1 MIRFPALQDLK
12 QGQNPFTATT
22 FDDWVATPSVY
33 ALLQESARMH
43 GDRTA
48 LIWIN
53 DGEPE
58 EKPRQVSY
66 AALLEEVS
74 RTANLFRALGVQRK
88 DVIAYMLPSFVE
100 TQYVLWGAETAGIAC
115 PINFLLQPEHIAEL
129 LRAAGAKALV
139 ACGRLPG
146 IDIWEKALQVRSLVP
161 GLVLIRVNGQKTDDS
176 DVVDFE
182 SARRAQ
188 PADLSFFDLPSRG
201 DVAAYFHTGG
211 TTGLPKLVTHSHQ
224 NQLSA
229 AYGAAVA
236 ANLCPSDVI
245 TNGFPMFHVAGTIFC
260 SLSQL
265 MAGAGILILS
275 AGGFR
280 NPAMIRNF
288 WRIVERYR
296 VTIAGAVPT
305 ALSAIVGQE
314 PGGADISSL
323 RVVMSGASSLP
334 RSVAESAERIT
345 GRQVREMLG
354 MTETGGVI
362 ATEAAW
368 HDRVLGSAG
377 HPIPFVDIEARR
389 MEMDGSLGRRCE
401 AEEIGVLVVRGP
413 NVTDGYKNPAH
424 NAGAFTNDGWLVS
437 GDLGYLDLTG
447 RVFLT
452 GRAKDLIIRSG
463 HNIDPAMI
471 EDAFLAHPSVTA
483 AAAVGMPD
491 AYAGELPV
499 AFVVLK
505 PGHHCSDT
513 DLQAFVEKRIHER
526 PAYPKRIF
534 LVDSL
539 PMTGVGKIF
548 KPALRSQ
555 CAAALFGEVLDGE
568 PVRSLIVSEKS
579 KRGMLLE
586 IGLDADASDN
596 ADQRELAQ
604 QRIAKKLAPY
614 LVSIAWSN

>member
-1 MIRFPALQDLK
+1 MIRFPALHDLK
-12 QGQNPFTATT
+12 RGQNPFAGTK
-22 FDDWVATPSVY
+22 FDDWVSVSSVH
-33 ALLQESARMH
+33 ALLQESSRRY
-43 GDRTA
+43 GDRIA
-48 LIWIN
+48 LTWIS

-58 EKPRQVSY
+58 EIPRQVSY
-66 AALLEEVS
+66 AALIQEVS
-74 RTANLFRALGVQRK
+74 RTANMFRSLGVQRK
-88 DVIAYMLPSFVE
+88 DVVAYMLPAFVE

-129 LRAAGAKALV
+129 LRAAGAKVLV
-139 ACGRLPG
+139 ACGPVPG
-146 IDIWEKALQVRSLVP
+146 SDIWQKALQVRSLVP
-161 GLVLIRVNGQKTDDS
+161 GLVLVKLHGQKVDD
-176 DVVDFE
+176 DGIVDFE
-182 SARRAQ
+182 SACRAQ
-188 PADLSFFDLPSRG
+188 PADLAFSDLPSHG

-211 TTGLPKLVTHSHQ
+211 TTGLPKLVTHTHQ

-236 ANLCPSDVI
+236 ANLIPSDVI

-288 WRIVERYR
+288 WRIVQQYR

-305 ALSAIVGQE
+305 ALSAIVDQD
-314 PGGADISSL
+314 PGDADISSL

-334 RSVAESAERIT
+334 RSVAERAERIT
-345 GRQVREMLG
+345 GCQVRELLG

-368 HDRVLGSAG
+368 QERVLGSAG
-377 HPIPFVDIEARR
+377 HPIPFVEMEARR

-401 AEEIGVLVVRGP
+401 ADETGVFVIRGP
-413 NVTDGYKNPAH
+413 NVTAGYKNPAH
-424 NAGAFTNDGWLVS
+424 NAGAFTEDGWLVS
-437 GDLGYLDLTG
+437 GDLGYLDVPG

-471 EDAFLAHPSVTA
+471 EDAFLAHPSIAA

-491 AYAGELPV
+491 SYAGELPV

-505 PGHHCSDT
+505 PGQQVPAA
-513 DLQAFVEKRIHER
+513 DLQAFVEERIHER
-526 PAYPKRIF
+526 PAFPKRIF
-534 LVDSL
+534 FVDSL
-539 PMTGVGKIF
+539 PMTGVGKVF
-548 KPALRSQ
+548 KPALRSK
-555 CAAALFGEVLDGE
+555 CATTLFGEILNGE
-568 PVRSLIVSEKS
+568 PIRSLAASENS

-586 IGLDADASDN
+586 IGLDVASDQCN
-596 ADQRELAQ
+596 AVQS
-604 QRIAKKLAPY
+604 RIAEKLAPY
-614 LVSIAWSN
+614 LVSIAWNN

>member
-12 QGQNPFTATT
+12 RGQNPFAGTT
-22 FDDWVATPSVY
+22 FDDWVAAPSVY
-33 ALLQESARMH
+33 ALLRESAMRH
-43 GDRTA
+43 RDRTA
-48 LIWIN
+48 LTWIR
-53 DGEPE
+53 DGEPDE
-58 EKPRQVSY
+58 SVRQVSY
-66 AALLEEVS
+66 AELFREVS

-88 DVIAYMLPSFVE
+88 DVVAYMLPSFVE

-129 LRAAGAKALV
+129 LRAAGAKVLV
-139 ACGRLPG
+139 ACGKIPG
-146 IDIWEKALQVRSLVP
+146 IDIWEKALQVRRLVP
-161 GLVLIRVNGQKTDDS
+161 GLVLVSVHGEKTEDP
-176 DVVDFE
+176 DVIEFE

-188 PADLSFFDLPSRG
+188 SGDLSFSDLPSRG

-211 TTGLPKLVTHSHQ
+211 TTGLPKLVAHSHQ

-236 ANLCPSDVI
+236 AGLGPTDVI

-280 NPAMIRNF
+280 NPSMIRNF
-288 WRIVERYR
+288 WRIVERYQ

-305 ALSAIVGQE
+305 ALSAIIGQD
-314 PGGADISSL
+314 PQGADISSL

-334 RSVAESAERIT
+334 RSVAEGAERIT
-345 GRQVREMLG
+345 GREVRELLG

-377 HPIPFVDIEARR
+377 YPIPFVDMEARR

-401 AEEIGVLVVRGP
+401 ADEIGVLVVRGP
-413 NVTDGYKNPAH
+413 NVTDGYKNPMH
-424 NAGAFTNDGWLVS
+424 NAGAFTDDGWLVS
-437 GDLGYLDLTG
+437 GDLGYLDATG

-471 EDAFLAHPSVTA
+471 EDAFLAHPSVAA

-505 PGHHCSDT
+505 PGNHISAA

-555 CAAALFGEVLDGE
+555 CAEALFGEILDGE
-568 PVRSLIVSEKS
+568 PVRSLAVSEKS
-579 KRGMLLE
+579 KRGILLE
-586 IGLDADASDN
+586 ISIDADSFDGPG
-596 ADQRELAQ
+596 QRDAAQ
-604 QRIAKKLAPY
+604 HRIAQKLAPY